1 MSAFWNKDGQ
11 RALSYALIIF
21 YVLVS
26 PLVFV
31 GSYHFIGDLLD
42 FSHFGFL
49 LPPYLGYVVI
59 PLYLLAL
66 TYLLAFPGEKSDLK
80 RLHLIHGGVLAGLGL
95 LLVILVS
102 SYIVSGF
109 YWSPVMGTVNYIFP
123 IDLIVY
129 GCIAVLIGAFL
140 FIQPL
145 LPGSDFSSWKRKERG
160 KWFWPLFSGSLLYAL
175 IALYLLGALLSGVD
189 FGEWFSGTFALMFP
203 SYFMMVL
210 TSLLLL
216 PIVYRENLLSAHP
229 EKKRAMLM
237 TLVPGILVGIG
248 LIFLI
253 ATNLYEPNLYVKG
266 GKAYFP
272 IDFEGSLNVAPVVLS
287 LFPLIGFLAILV
299 PNIRSSSKKEGEDE
313 KE

>member
-1 MSAFWNKDGQ
+1 MA
-11 RALSYALIIF
+11 
-21 YVLVS
+21 
-26 PLVFV
+26 
-31 GSYHFIGDLLD
+31 
-42 FSHFGFL
+42 
-49 LPPYLGYVVI
+49 
-59 PLYLLAL
+59 
-66 TYLLAFPGEKSDLK
+66 
-80 RLHLIHGGVLAGLGL
+80 
-95 LLVILVS
+95 
-102 SYIVSGF
+102 
-109 YWSPVMGTVNYIFP
+109 
-123 IDLIVY
+123 
-129 GCIAVLIGAFL
+129 
-140 FIQPL
+140 
-145 LPGSDFSSWKRKERG
+145 
-160 KWFWPLFSGSLLYAL
+160 
-175 IALYLLGALLSGVD
+175 
-189 FGEWFSGTFALMFP
+189 
-203 SYFMMVL
+203 L